1 MDLLSAFFRGRRRG
15 RPPGSGQPDR
25 PEEGST
31 FRGAERR
38 GVGALII
45 IVLILVM
52 VITVMGLSQSF
63 FSSHI
68 VDKAMRSSA
77 GNTALALAESAV
89 QETLLAI
96 QWEVNKPGS
105 SYYEG
110 FRRPVSMSTGDD
122 GFAMMV
128 AGQPATQHP
137 LPATNRLLAL
147 PAFAGYKLESV
158 SAEVLFR
165 RPVAG
170 MAYETSGLL
179 RVAAKVSSDRPVS
192 VVRGVEVYKDYKQV
206 LVCPPRPFDQVSFF
220 LNQPEGLLGTSASE
234 ANERIT
240 RSYERIKRIPDDLA
254 KMLEKAKEQASQRG
268 GSVPQELDERIAQ
281 VNQRLKPW
289 IPPSIDNPPAD
300 ESAFAHKFKEPLLL
314 LTTADVPKLEEL
326 VLLPALQANWELL
339 KAAEDQIEKTEKE
352 LDGFEVSAVEGTD
365 LGLRAIREYEDLG
378 VRNHERIE
386 LYRKFQARFFEKSGN
401 AFQLWQE
408 AYLPKLQADRWKL
421 RATYEVDSQKAF
433 DELWSRL
440 GNRINGIVYAT
451 GPIKVPAAWRGKA
464 VLVATQAIDLPD
476 VTIAD
481 KTRDQL
487 TVVGF
492 KQLKVEGGKCDAAL
506 VIAPSG
512 ELLLGGPVQFSGEL
526 VFAGELRRPET
537 LKGSLQRSRYLF
549 SGNSEDAQPKLDHL
563 LVAISPQVR
572 FRGVVRR

>member
-1 MDLLSAFFRGRRRG
+1 MRG
-15 RPPGSGQPDR
+15 D
-25 PEEGST
+25 
-31 FRGAERR
+31 ERR

-96 QWEVNKPGS
+96 QWEVNKPSLDPSNVNGPS
-105 SYYEG
+105 GTYYEG
-110 FRRPVSMSTGDD
+110 FRRPVSTPTGDD
-122 GFAMMV
+122 GFVMIV
-128 AGQPATQHP
+128 AGQPTAQLQ
-137 LPATNRLLAL
+137 LPATKRLLAQ
-147 PAFAGYKLESV
+147 PTFAGYKLESV

-165 RPVAG
+165 RPIAG

-192 VVRGVEVYKDYKQV
+192 VMRGVEVYKDYKQV
-206 LVCPPRPFDQVSFF
+206 LVCPPRPFDQLSFF
-220 LNQPEGLLGTSASE
+220 LNQPEGLLGTSVSE

-240 RSYERIKRIPDDLA
+240 RAYERIKQVVENLA
-254 KMLEKAKEQASQRG
+254 KLLEETKEQLSQKG
-268 GSVPQELDERIAQ
+268 ASVPAEIEERIALVTQ
-281 VNQRLKPW
+281 KLKPW
-289 IPPSIDNPPAD
+289 IPPNIDNPPTD
-300 ESAFAHKFKEPLLL
+300 EAAFAHKFKEPLLL
-314 LTTADVPKLEEL
+314 LTTADLPKLEEL
-326 VLLPALQANWELL
+326 YLLPALQTNSDTL
-339 KAAEDQIEKTEKE
+339 KAAEEELQRLEKE
-352 LDGFEVSAVEGTD
+352 LRASDSSDASAGTEKGLEVIRAYDNVGT
-365 LGLRAIREYEDLG
+365 
-378 VRNHERIE
+378 RNHERIE
-386 LYRKFQARFFEKSGN
+386 LYRKFQARFFEKSGS
-401 AFQLWQE
+401 AFRLWQE
-408 AYLPKLQADRWKL
+408 AYLPKLQADRWKA

-440 GNRINGIVYAT
+440 GNRINGVVYAT
-451 GPIKVPAAWRGKA
+451 GPLKVPAAWRGKA

-512 ELLLGGPVQFSGEL
+512 ELLLGGPVQFTGEL

-537 LKGSLQRSRYLF
+537 IKGSLQRSRYLF
-549 SGNSEDAQPKLDHL
+549 SGNSEDTPPKLDHF
-563 LVAISPQVR
+563 LVTISPQVR